1 MNSRRKAKINEG
13 KHIHIMSL
21 LTLLYR
27 HPSEIQTDPL
37 GSLNHL
43 LCMSLIFSNIYVMLN
58 LYRAFRF
65 SSMPSLNH
73 TWKFTYTKLQN
84 DMNFYGCSCIFIH
97 RDIYIKY
104 LNFIAKLSYKN
115 VVSSDVFF
123 HFRGSKS
130 KEAEKRRYSWVWYSD
145 YFYSIHTHMLILSIS
160 CVHLCPQVV
169 GLSLSPMLVSS
180 FYSLSSVLRKSS
192 RWDMFIIIVITVQKL
207 HNFP

>member
-1 MNSRRKAKINEG
+1 
-13 KHIHIMSL
+13 MSL

-58 LYRAFRF
+58 LYRAFRL

-145 YFYSIHTHMLILSIS
+145 YLYSIHTHMLILSIS

-192 RWDMFIIIVITVQKL
+192 RWDMFIIIVITLQKL